1 MGYRFYSLTMK
12 INRHGRAKVLT
23 QSEIQLIFSDGLDN
37 DRDRALFGVCLF
49 SACRIREC
57 CTLLTQDIYTPKGN
71 VRPRLIIRKSN
82 TKGKLA
88 TRSIPVIEDLRR
100 LLVEYYP
107 LAGDD
112 YLFPGRSDGHISED
126 SAARILR
133 VACQQVDIF
142 GVSSHSFRR
151 TALTQMSNAGIP
163 LRVIQEISGHR
174 NLEQLQRYLEVSD
187 EQVLGAAASLAML
200 SPVGENVG
208 KYGFPDITQI
218 ASNSV

>member
-1 MGYRFYSLTMK
+1 MK

-37 DRDRALFGVCLF
+37 HRDRTLFGVCLF

-57 CTLLTQDIYTPKGN
+57 CTLFTQDIYTPKGN
-71 VRPRLIIRKSN
+71 VRPRLVIRKSN

-112 YLFPGRSDGHISED
+112 FLFPGRSDGHISED

-133 VACQQVDIF
+133 GACQQVDIF

-151 TALTQMSNAGIP
+151 TALTRMSNAGIP

-174 NLEQLQRYLEVSD
+174 NLEQLQKYLEVSD

-200 SPVGENVG
+200 SPVGRSGLEINTN
-208 KYGFPDITQI
+208 KKLEIDAHYPP
-218 ASNSV
+218 

>member
-1 MGYRFYSLTMK
+1 MK
-12 INRHGRAKVLT
+12 VNRHGRAKVLT
-23 QSEIQLIFSDGLDN
+23 QQEIQLIFSHGLENHRDGYA
-37 DRDRALFGVCLF
+37 RHRHRALFAVCLF

-57 CTLLTQDIYTPKGN
+57 CTLQTQDIYTAKGI

-107 LAGDD
+107 MAGDD

-133 VACQQVDIF
+133 EACKQAGII
-142 GVSSHSFRR
+142 GVSTHSFRR
-151 TALTQMSNAGIP
+151 TALTQLSNAGIP

-174 NLEQLQRYLEVSD
+174 NLEQLQRYLEVTD
-187 EQVLGAAASLAML
+187 EQVLGAATSLAML
-200 SPVGENVG
+200 WPVV
-208 KYGFPDITQI
+208 
-218 ASNSV
+218 SNGVEIDTNQRLEFDAQHPR